1 MDLEPINGCVLVRLT
16 EAYSYVHTPD
26 KKYDT
31 KTSGI
36 LIKVAYG
43 MKGTEIG
50 KLIGKKV
57 YFESYKD
64 DTVKEENGEKYALIK
79 ETEIKGYENAEPSA

>member
-1 MDLEPINGCVLVRLT
+1 MDLTPINGCVLVRLT

-36 LIKVAYG
+36 LIKIDRELDPNPY
-43 MKGTEIG
+43 T
-50 KLIGKKV
+50 KLVGKKV

-79 ETEIKGYENAEPSA
+79 ATELKGYENA